1 MRVVKVELTRS
12 VTGTT
17 RLIKEEEALVEVME
31 VAAAGVVVVGVEAGV
46 QSVESTAGAKVEV
59 VAVAG
64 AEAKAMETK
73 WEAQVMRR

>member
-59 VAVAG
+59 LAAAG
-64 AEAKAMETK
+64 AEAMET
-73 WEAQVMRR
+73 ESEEQVMPR